1 MFKIITDTG
10 ADLTQDQVIE
20 YGLEVLPLGVI
31 IDNEEFLDGETIQ
44 PKDVYDAMRNGKTP
58 KTFQIEAA
66 RLEHCFRQH
75 LESEIPFLYLTFSGE
90 LSGTY
95 QTAVMVGNLLKE
107 EYPNST
113 FHILDT
119 RAASVGQGLFVKTVA
134 EYGQDHTYEETVAYA
149 TSLVGKIRH
158 LFTVESLEYLMRGGR
173 VSKASAFIGD
183 LLTILPLLTVEDG
196 KLVPIEKVRGH
207 KKVLRRIVEWMTE
220 SKPLVEGGHVFIGH
234 GDDPVKADQ
243 FEALLREHVN
253 PASVTKTIVGSA
265 IGAHTG
271 PGLLVV
277 GYFEA

>member
-10 ADLTQDQVIE
+10 ADLTQDQIVE
-20 YGLEVLPLGVI
+20 YGLEMLPLGVI

-44 PKDVYDAMRNGKTP
+44 PKEVYDAMRVGKTP
-58 KTFQIEAA
+58 KTFQIEAT
-66 RLEHCFRQH
+66 RIEQCFRQH
-75 LESEIPFLYLTFSGE
+75 LESEIPFLYLAFSGE

-107 EYPNST
+107 EYPNHT

-119 RAASVGQGLFVKTVA
+119 RAASVGQGLFVRTVA
-134 EYGQDHTYEETVAYA
+134 EYGQDHTYEETIVYA
-149 TSLVGKIRH
+149 ESLVGKIRH

-173 VSKASAFIGD
+173 VSRASAFIGD
-183 LLTILPLLTVEDG
+183 LLTILPLLTVRDG
-196 KLVPIEKVRGH
+196 KLVPIEKIRGH
-207 KKVLRRIVEWMTE
+207 KKVMRRIVEWMTE
-220 SKPLVEGGHVFIGH
+220 SKPLIEGHHIFIGH
-234 GDDPVKADQ
+234 GDDPTKADQ
-243 FEALLREHVN
+243 LEALLLEQMN

-277 GYFEA
+277 SYFEA

>member
-10 ADLTQDQVIE
+10 ADLTQDQIVE
-20 YGLEVLPLGVI
+20 YGLELLPLGVI

-44 PKDVYDAMRNGKTP
+44 PKDVYAAMRAGKTP
-58 KTFQIEAA
+58 KTFQIEVA

-75 LESEIPFLYLTFSGE
+75 LESEIPFLYLAFSGE

-95 QTAVMVGNLLKE
+95 QTAVMVGNALKE
-107 EYPNST
+107 EYPDSP

-119 RAASVGQGLFVKTVA
+119 RTASVGQGLFVKTVA
-134 EYGQDHTYEETVAYA
+134 EYGQEHTYEETVAYA
-149 TSLVGKIRH
+149 SSLVGKIRH

-196 KLVPIEKVRGH
+196 KLVPIEKIRGH
-207 KKVLRRIVEWMTE
+207 KKVLRRITEWMTE
-220 SKPLVEGGHVFIGH
+220 SKPIIEGGDVFIGH
-234 GDDPVKADQ
+234 GDDPEKADQ
-243 FEALLREHVN
+243 FESMLREHVT
-253 PASVTKTIVGSA
+253 PRHVTKTIVGSA

-277 GYFEA
+277 AYFEA

>member
-10 ADLTQDQVIE
+10 ADLTQDQIVE
-20 YGLEVLPLGVI
+20 YGLELLPLGVI

-44 PKDVYDAMRNGKTP
+44 PKDVYAAMRAGKTP
-58 KTFQIEAA
+58 KTFQIEVA
-66 RLEHCFRQH
+66 RLEHCFRQL
-75 LESEIPFLYLTFSGE
+75 LESEVPFLYLAFSGE

-95 QTAVMVGNLLKE
+95 QTAVMVGNALKE
-107 EYPNST
+107 EYPDST

-119 RAASVGQGLFVKTVA
+119 RAASVGQGLFVRTVA
-134 EYGQDHTYEETVAYA
+134 EYGQEHTYEETVAYA
-149 TSLVGKIRH
+149 STLVGKIRH

-196 KLVPIEKVRGH
+196 KLVPIEKIRGH
-207 KKVLRRIVEWMTE
+207 KKVLRRITEWMTE
-220 SKPLVEGGHVFIGH
+220 SKPIIEGGDVFIGH
-234 GDDPVKADQ
+234 GDDPAKADQ
-243 FEALLREHVN
+243 FETMLREHVT
-253 PASVTKTIVGSA
+253 PRHVTKTIVGSA

-277 GYFEA
+277 AYFEA

>member
-10 ADLTQDQVIE
+10 ADLTQDQIVE
-20 YGLEVLPLGVI
+20 YGLELLPLGVI

-44 PKDVYDAMRNGKTP
+44 PKDVYGAMRAGKTP
-58 KTFQIEAA
+58 KTFQIEVA
-66 RLEHCFRQH
+66 RLEHCFRQL
-75 LESEIPFLYLTFSGE
+75 LESKVPFLYLAFSGE

-95 QTAVMVGNLLKE
+95 QTAVMVGNALKE
-107 EYPNST
+107 EYPDSP

-119 RAASVGQGLFVKTVA
+119 RTASVGQGLFVKTVA
-134 EYGQDHTYEETVAYA
+134 EYGQEHTYEETVAYA
-149 TSLVGKIRH
+149 VSLVGKIRH

-196 KLVPIEKVRGH
+196 KLVPIEKIRGH
-207 KKVLRRIVEWMTE
+207 KKVLRRITEWMTE
-220 SKPLVEGGHVFIGH
+220 SKPIIEGGDVFIGH
-234 GDDPVKADQ
+234 GDDPAKADQ
-243 FEALLREHVN
+243 FETMLREHVT
-253 PASVTKTIVGSA
+253 PRHVTKTIVGSA

-277 GYFEA
+277 AYFEA

>member
-10 ADLTQDQVIE
+10 ADLTQDQVVE

-58 KTFQIEAA
+58 KTFQIEAT
-66 RLEHCFRQH
+66 RLETCFRRH
-75 LESEIPFLYLTFSGE
+75 LESEIPFLYLVFSGE

-134 EYGQDHTYEETVAYA
+134 EYGQDHTYEETIVYA
-149 TSLVGKIRH
+149 TSIVGKIRH

-173 VSKASAFIGD
+173 VSKTSAFIGD

-220 SKPLVEGGHVFIGH
+220 SKSLLDGGHVFIGH
-234 GDDPVKADQ
+234 GDDLAKADQ
-243 FEALLREHVN
+243 FEALLREHAN